1 MSLSMFLTGLN
12 GALGLY
18 STMKGIYDSTTGA
31 ARQDKLRKKAFAEED
46 GWYRRNYYGN
56 YLDNSAARAA
66 IKRVENSLRRS
77 NEQNRAYSAVNGTT
91 PEHALARNEQGLRA
105 MENVMSNI
113 ASSEDERK
121 MRVDAMHRQNRQAL
135 LADELNES
143 RSNALR
149 GQNLIGSGYN
159 LLQNALR
166 GVEWGRERHDE
177 EYKDDSKGW

>member
-1 MSLSMFLTGLN
+1 
-12 GALGLY
+12 
-18 STMKGIYDSTTGA
+18 
-31 ARQDKLRKKAFAEED
+31 
-46 GWYRRNYYGN
+46 
-56 YLDNSAARAA
+56 
-66 IKRVENSLRRS
+66 
-77 NEQNRAYSAVNGTT
+77 
-91 PEHALARNEQGLRA
+91 

-121 MRVDAMHRQNRQAL
+121 MSVDAMHRQNRQAL